1 MTQLRTIIGLLSLS
15 LALAM
20 PGAGMAEAKSS
31 SSGKSSSSSFKG
43 GFSSQRSSSSGSSA
57 AKSSSTS
64 SDGSA
69 SKNTSFGSFG
79 KRSDSA
85 SSGGSGNSDQ
95 KSGSAMNKDLDR
107 NAANANA
114 LKTMDARNAA
124 NASNAANANNN
135 RGYDNAGNSGRGND
149 TQFGRSANGGQYSP
163 PVAPPIA
170 QQPIIINNNSGGS
183 SNGWMWF
190 LLGQSMHSRAPAPSN
205 NTSHN
210 GGLEPIDNRNANAG
224 SDGSD
229 VIAYD
234 KSGVNAGAGAARL
247 PASVKQDEPSG
258 FMHMLR
264 ILFWIAVLGGLGWGL
279 YRFLNRGKSMKK
291 SPNYSLG
298 KV

>member
-1 MTQLRTIIGLLSLS
+1 MTQLRTILSLLSLS

-20 PGAGMAEAKSS
+20 PAASVAEAKSS
-31 SSGKSSSSSFKG
+31 SSGKSSSSSSFKG
-43 GFSSQRSSSSGSSA
+43 GFSSQRSSSGSSA
-57 AKSSSTS
+57 GKSSSTS
-64 SDGSA
+64 SDSSA
-69 SKNTSFGSFG
+69 SKKTSFGSFG

-85 SSGGSGNSDQ
+85 NSGSSGSGDQ
-95 KSGSAMNKDLDR
+95 KSGSALNKDLDR

-124 NASNAANANNN
+124 NASNAANAN
-135 RGYDNAGNSGRGND
+135 RGYDNTGSGGRGND
-149 TQFGRSANGGQYSP
+149 TQFGRSASGGQYSP

-190 LLGQSMHSRAPAPSN
+190 LLGQSMHSRAPAPGN

-210 GGLEPIDNRNANAG
+210 GGLEPIANRNANAG

-234 KSGVNAGAGAARL
+234 KSGVNADAGAARL

-264 ILFWIAVLGGLGWGL
+264 IIFWTAVLGGLGWGL

>member
-1 MTQLRTIIGLLSLS
+1 MTQLRTILSLLSLS

-20 PGAGMAEAKSS
+20 PAASVAEAKSS
-31 SSGKSSSSSFKG
+31 SSGKSSSSSSFKG
-43 GFSSQRSSSSGSSA
+43 GFSSQRSSSGSSA
-57 AKSSSTS
+57 GKSSSTS
-64 SDGSA
+64 SDSSG

-85 SSGGSGNSDQ
+85 SSGSGSDQ
-95 KSGSAMNKDLDR
+95 KSGSALNKDLDR
-107 NAANANA
+107 NSANANA

-124 NASNAANANNN
+124 NASNAANAN
-135 RGYDNAGNSGRGND
+135 RGYDNAGSGGRGND

-234 KSGVNAGAGAARL
+234 KSDVNAAAGAARL

-264 ILFWIAVLGGLGWGL
+264 ILFWTAVLGGLGWGL